1 MSEDINKEIGKETE
15 TETET
20 EIEIP
25 IENQEPENQP
35 QKTTSKEPQ
44 TKVKDI
50 SKLTLEERAK
60 IISDA
65 RNGIPSE
72 HYDVIVLKNGNTRI
86 VKKKIKTPS
95 LSNRLINEQKQ
106 EVNNSKKLYMSDNQ
120 LMMEHIIELNN
131 QVNKLANKH
140 KKLKKK
146 YRVAQIDEICIK
158 LTGWRQRSYP
168 LEIYAGDELIW
179 SGETERSLGY
189 VHLQVKPIMA
199 REITVRLKGSNVD
212 KDAFGAIVELVEP
225 VAGEL
230 DLFKAENGA
239 TSSI

>member
-1 MSEDINKEIGKETE
+1 MSEDINKETGKEIGKETE

-131 QVNKLANKH
+131 QVNKLMTKQ

-146 YRVAQIDEICIK
+146 YKTLKYDIYEDVDENQITQEPKQEQIKQEPTQETKQDVTQDTAQDTKPSYRTAGIRVLPQK
-158 LTGWRQRSYP
+158 GWRSYISY
-168 LEIYAGDELIW
+168 L
-179 SGETERSLGY
+179 
-189 VHLQVKPIMA
+189 
-199 REITVRLKGSNVD
+199 
-212 KDAFGAIVELVEP
+212 
-225 VAGEL
+225 
-230 DLFKAENGA
+230 
-239 TSSI
+239 

>member
-1 MSEDINKEIGKETE
+1 MSEDINKETGKETGKETE

-86 VKKKIKTPS
+86 VKKKNKTPTQS
-95 LSNRLINEQKQ
+95 VASRLISQTQ
-106 EVNNSKKLYMSDNQ
+106 NNQAPTPNKIYMSDTQ
-120 LMMEHIIELNN
+120 IMMEHIIELNN
-131 QVNKLANKH
+131 QVNKLMTKQ

-146 YRVAQIDEICIK
+146 YKTLKYDIYEDVDENQITQEPKQETKQDVTQDTVQDTAQDIKPSYRTAGIRVLPQK
-158 LTGWRQRSYP
+158 GWRSYISY
-168 LEIYAGDELIW
+168 L
-179 SGETERSLGY
+179 
-189 VHLQVKPIMA
+189 
-199 REITVRLKGSNVD
+199 
-212 KDAFGAIVELVEP
+212 
-225 VAGEL
+225 
-230 DLFKAENGA
+230 
-239 TSSI
+239 

>member
-1 MSEDINKEIGKETE
+1 MFEDINKETGKETE

-95 LSNRLINEQKQ
+95 LSTRLIDQAQNKEKR
-106 EVNNSKKLYMSDNQ
+106 KK
-120 LMMEHIIELNN
+120 
-131 QVNKLANKH
+131 
-140 KKLKKK
+140 
-146 YRVAQIDEICIK
+146 
-158 LTGWRQRSYP
+158 
-168 LEIYAGDELIW
+168 
-179 SGETERSLGY
+179 
-189 VHLQVKPIMA
+189 
-199 REITVRLKGSNVD
+199 
-212 KDAFGAIVELVEP
+212 
-225 VAGEL
+225 
-230 DLFKAENGA
+230 
-239 TSSI
+239 

>member
-1 MSEDINKEIGKETE
+1 MSEDIDKEIGKEIDKETE

-131 QVNKLANKH
+131 QINKLMTKQ

-146 YRVAQIDEICIK
+146 YKTLKYDIYEDVDENQITQETKQEQIKQEPTQEPTQETKQDVQQETKQDTAQDTKPSYRTAGIRVLPQK
-158 LTGWRQRSYP
+158 GWRSYISY
-168 LEIYAGDELIW
+168 L
-179 SGETERSLGY
+179 
-189 VHLQVKPIMA
+189 
-199 REITVRLKGSNVD
+199 
-212 KDAFGAIVELVEP
+212 
-225 VAGEL
+225 
-230 DLFKAENGA
+230 
-239 TSSI
+239 

>member
-1 MSEDINKEIGKETE
+1 MSEDINKETGKETE

-146 YRVAQIDEICIK
+146 YRALKHDIYEEDIEQENEIGLERSSSIRLQEPQSQEQQPPSQEPQGQEQQQPSK
-158 LTGWRQRSYP
+158 EPQSQEPQPPSQEMRRTWRSY
-168 LEIYAGDELIW
+168 LTYL
-179 SGETERSLGY
+179 
-189 VHLQVKPIMA
+189 
-199 REITVRLKGSNVD
+199 
-212 KDAFGAIVELVEP
+212 
-225 VAGEL
+225 
-230 DLFKAENGA
+230 
-239 TSSI
+239 

>member
-1 MSEDINKEIGKETE
+1 MSEDINKETGKETGKETE

-131 QVNKLANKH
+131 QVNKLMTKQ

-146 YRVAQIDEICIK
+146 YKTLKYDIYEDVDENQITQEPKQETKQEQIKQEPTQETKQDVTQDTAQDTKPSYRTAGIRVLPQK
-158 LTGWRQRSYP
+158 GWRSYISY
-168 LEIYAGDELIW
+168 L
-179 SGETERSLGY
+179 
-189 VHLQVKPIMA
+189 
-199 REITVRLKGSNVD
+199 
-212 KDAFGAIVELVEP
+212 
-225 VAGEL
+225 
-230 DLFKAENGA
+230 
-239 TSSI
+239 

>member
-1 MSEDINKEIGKETE
+1 MSEDINKETGKETE

-131 QVNKLANKH
+131 QVNKLMTKQ

-146 YRVAQIDEICIK
+146 YKTLKYDIYEDVDENQITQEPKQEQIKQEPTQEPTQETKQDVTQDTAQDTKPSYRTAGIRVLPQK
-158 LTGWRQRSYP
+158 GWRSYISY
-168 LEIYAGDELIW
+168 L
-179 SGETERSLGY
+179 
-189 VHLQVKPIMA
+189 
-199 REITVRLKGSNVD
+199 
-212 KDAFGAIVELVEP
+212 
-225 VAGEL
+225 
-230 DLFKAENGA
+230 
-239 TSSI
+239 

>member
-1 MSEDINKEIGKETE
+1 MSEDINKETGKETE

-131 QVNKLANKH
+131 QVNKLMTKQ

-146 YRVAQIDEICIK
+146 YKTLKYDIYEDVDENQITQEPKQEQIKQEPTREPTQETKQDVTQDTAQDIKPSYRTAGIRVLPQK
-158 LTGWRQRSYP
+158 GWRSYISY
-168 LEIYAGDELIW
+168 L
-179 SGETERSLGY
+179 
-189 VHLQVKPIMA
+189 
-199 REITVRLKGSNVD
+199 
-212 KDAFGAIVELVEP
+212 
-225 VAGEL
+225 
-230 DLFKAENGA
+230 
-239 TSSI
+239 